1 MKNAAIFLANGFEE
15 IEAITIVD
23 VLRRAN
29 ITTEIVSIDDN
40 LDVSGSH
47 HISVRADQII
57 SELDPSTLDIIILPG
72 GMPGSTNLNNCKPLK
87 KLLLEFSDKNK
98 IIGAICAAPL
108 VLGELGI
115 LNNRKATCYPGF
127 EKHLKGAS
135 YSNTPV
141 EEDGN
146 IITGNGP
153 GASLSFALAL
163 VKKVVDE
170 KTAERLA
177 KQMMVLS

>member
-40 LDVSGSH
+40 LDVNGSH

-57 SELDPSTLDIIILPG
+57 SELDTSTLDLIILPG

-87 KLLLEFSDKNK
+87 K
-98 IIGAICAAPL
+98 P
-108 VLGELGI
+108 
-115 LNNRKATCYPGF
+115 
-127 EKHLKGAS
+127 
-135 YSNTPV
+135 
-141 EEDGN
+141 
-146 IITGNGP
+146 
-153 GASLSFALAL
+153 
-163 VKKVVDE
+163 
-170 KTAERLA
+170 
-177 KQMMVLS
+177 